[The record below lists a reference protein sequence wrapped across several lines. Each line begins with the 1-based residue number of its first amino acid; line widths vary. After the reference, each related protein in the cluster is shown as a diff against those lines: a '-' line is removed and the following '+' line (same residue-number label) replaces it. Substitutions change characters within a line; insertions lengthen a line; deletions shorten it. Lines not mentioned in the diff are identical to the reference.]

1 MTPLYLILI
10 DFLAVPS
17 IDTFHLTLL
26 FILCLSFK
34 FKYSKAA
41 FRAAKLV
48 RDTEL
53 QKRKDEQPDRP
64 WWQPW

>member
-1 MTPLYLILI
+1 MYPLSDSLIYPFSDPLI
-10 DFLAVPS
+10 
-17 IDTFHLTLL
+17 
-26 FILCLSFK
+26 
-34 FKYSKAA
+34 YSKAA

-53 QKRKDEQPDRP
+53 QKRKDGQQDRP